1 MTVSTEQLLHHIEV
15 LHQVCKEV
23 LCSDAAQALSQQQ
36 FQLKHTST
44 GEMLFNEITRELSN
58 RAEIDKEIL
67 HQFRMLL
74 RSALIAPKAQPIELA
89 GIDNF
94 VLEVH

>member
-1 MTVSTEQLLHHIEV
+1 MTISTEQLLHHIEV
-15 LHQVCKEV
+15 LYQVCQEV
-23 LCSDAAQALSQQQ
+23 LCSDTAQKLSQQQ
-36 FQLKHTST
+36 LQFKHTST

-58 RAEIDKEIL
+58 RADIDKEVL

-74 RSALIAPKAQPIELA
+74 RSALIAPKAQPAEFA
-89 GIDNF
+89 EMGNF